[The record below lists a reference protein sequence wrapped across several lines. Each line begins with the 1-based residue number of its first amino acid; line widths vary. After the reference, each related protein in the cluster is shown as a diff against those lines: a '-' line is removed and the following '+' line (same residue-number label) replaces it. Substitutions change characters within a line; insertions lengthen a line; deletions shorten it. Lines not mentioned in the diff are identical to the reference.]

1 VRYYVESDFL
11 LALIKGDDWLSSR
24 AGEIYQEYGASLVTS
39 SHALLEVLMVLDLKD
54 IDDFPE
60 LVGDMLE
67 IADLL
72 HVEEKTVFQAAFFM
86 EEGATPFDA
95 FHAALAGNKTIISSD
110 KKYDE
115 LGIERVKLEE

>member
-1 VRYYVESDFL
+1 VEADFL
-11 LALIKGDDWLSSR
+11 LALIKEDDWLSSR
-24 AGEIYQEYGASLVTS
+24 AGELYQEHGDSLVTS
-39 SHALLEVLMVLDLKD
+39 SHALLEVLMVLEMENV
-54 IDDFPE
+54 DDFPE
-60 LVGDMLE
+60 LVGDILE

-72 HVEEKTVFQAAFFM
+72 HVEEKRVFQAAFFM

-95 FHAALAGNKTIISSD
+95 FHAALAGHKTIISSD